1 MKHLW
6 LAGLLSACTL
16 AAQPAPGTGSIEGH
30 VLNSLTGAPV
40 RKATVNLT
48 APQVRLVADTDAEG
62 RFQFTALPPGNYR
75 LSARHSGFLDRKARR
90 PVPLGQDGH
99 VTDAEIRL
107 PPQGAIAGRVVD
119 EDGDPVGGAM
129 VMISKQV
136 YRDGRKQWARLNGA
150 PANDTGE
157 YRFPNLTPGRY
168 LVEARDQR
176 PMADNRYGDRDL
188 PDKPKMVY
196 GPAYY
201 PNAPSEQEASPVDV
215 GVGAEV
221 RGIDIHLFK
230 IVQPPSYHVR
240 GKVTG
245 VPPDPQTEVSVFL
258 NPADGARFGGSAA
271 ALPPDYAFDASV
283 SPGQYR
289 IFANVFR
296 GGPEAPYATGSVT
309 VTGNVSG
316 VVLTMSP
323 PPEVT
328 GRISLAES
336 GSQVNLKGVI
346 VILNDIPGFLSVQP
360 IASSDATGKLVF
372 NKPVPPGHYSID
384 VVARSIPDG
393 CFVQEVKLGGQ
404 EVSAGDFE
412 ILASTRLDVV
422 LSNTAGRITGSVADD
437 DGKPVPD
444 SSVTLIPEDGKSRPV
459 KQSVDDD
466 GNFKFTGLRPG
477 KYQLFAWEE
486 VDDGL
491 WQDPDFR
498 KKCDSRAT
506 EIAVGPGETQ
516 SAQLRAIAAEEI
528 K

>member
-1 MKHLW
+1 
-6 LAGLLSACTL
+6 
-16 AAQPAPGTGSIEGH
+16 
-30 VLNSLTGAPV
+30 
-40 RKATVNLT
+40 
-48 APQVRLVADTDAEG
+48 
-62 RFQFTALPPGNYR
+62 
-75 LSARHSGFLDRKARR
+75 
-90 PVPLGQDGH
+90 
-99 VTDAEIRL
+99 
-107 PPQGAIAGRVVD
+107 VVD
-119 EDGDPVGGAM
+119 EDGDPVGGAT

-136 YRDGRKQWARLNGA
+136 YRDGRKQWARLNGG

-168 LVEARDQR
+168 LVEALDQR
-176 PMADNRYGDRDL
+176 PPADNRYGDRDR
-188 PDKPKMVY
+188 PDRPKMAY
-196 GPAYY
+196 APAYY
-201 PNAPSEQEASPVDV
+201 PNAPSEQEASPVEV

-221 RGIDIHLFK
+221 RGIDIHILK

-245 VPPDPQTEVSVFL
+245 VPPDPQTEVSVHL
-258 NPADGARFGGSAA
+258 NPADGARFGGSAGA
-271 ALPPDYAFDASV
+271 FPPDYAFDASV
-283 SPGQYR
+283 SPGQYT
-289 IFANVFR
+289 IFAYVFR

-336 GSQVNLKGVI
+336 GSQVNLQGVR
-346 VILNDIPGFLSVQP
+346 VLLLRVPSFLDVLPQ
-360 IASSDATGKLVF
+360 ARSDATGKLIF

-384 VVARSIPDG
+384 VEARSIPDG

-412 ILASTRLDVV
+412 ILTSTRLEIV
-422 LSNTAGRITGSVADD
+422 LSNTAGKIAGSVADD

-486 VDDGL
+486 VDEGV

-498 KKCDSRAT
+498 KKYDSRAT
-506 EIAVGPGETQ
+506 DIAVGPGETPH
-516 SAQLRAIAAEEI
+516 AQLRVIAAEEM

>member
-1 MKHLW
+1 MRYFW
-6 LAGLLSACTL
+6 LGGLLSACTL
-16 AAQPAPGTGSIEGH
+16 AAQPSPGTGSIEGR

-40 RKATVNLT
+40 RKATVNLS
-48 APQVRLVADTDAEG
+48 APQFQLIAETDAEG

-75 LSARHSGFLDRKARR
+75 LSARHSGFFDRKARR
-90 PVPLGQDGH
+90 PVALGQDGH

-136 YRDGRKQWARLNGA
+136 YRDGRKRWARLNGG
-150 PANDTGE
+150 PASDTGE

-168 LVEARDQR
+168 LLEALDQR

-188 PDKPKMVY
+188 PDKPRMVY
-196 GPAYY
+196 APAYY
-201 PNAPSEQEASPVDV
+201 PNAPSEQEASPVEV

-221 RGIDIHLFK
+221 RSIDVHLFK
-230 IVQPPSYHVR
+230 IVKPPSYHVR

-245 VPPDPQTEVSVFL
+245 VPPDPQTAVSIEL
-258 NPADGARFGGSAA
+258 YSADGAGSGGSGYAP
-271 ALPPDYAFDASV
+271 PPDYAFDARV
-283 SPGQYR
+283 PPGRYT
-289 IFANVFR
+289 ILAFVDR
-296 GGPEAPYATGSVT
+296 GVPEAPYATGSVT
-309 VTGNVSG
+309 VTGNVSD

-328 GRISLAES
+328 GRIGLAES

-346 VILNDIPGFLSVQP
+346 VILNRIPDFLNVQP
-360 IASSDATGKLVF
+360 IAWSDATGKLVF
-372 NKPVPPGHYSID
+372 NKPAAPGHYSID
-384 VVARSIPDG
+384 VEAHSIPDG

-412 ILASTRLDVV
+412 IFASTRLEIV
-422 LSNTAGRITGSVADD
+422 LSNTAGKITGSVVDE

-486 VDDGL
+486 VDEGV
-491 WQDPDFR
+491 WQDPEFR
-498 KKCDSRAT
+498 KKYDSRAT

-516 SAQLRAIAAEEI
+516 NAQLRAITAEEM